1 MWDELPKKK
10 GDFIDVLAFRDL
22 LAKARL
28 GAEHECTARRVV
40 TCQQELEEQSP
51 HERGLG
57 FRKFAFKA
65 RFLGRLL
72 SAQVDRSFKG
82 PRSTAGRRAF

>member
-28 GAEHECTARRVV
+28 GAEHECTSHRVV

-51 HERGLG
+51 HERG
-57 FRKFAFKA
+57 R
-65 RFLGRLL
+65 
-72 SAQVDRSFKG
+72 QEICI
-82 PRSTAGRRAF
+82 